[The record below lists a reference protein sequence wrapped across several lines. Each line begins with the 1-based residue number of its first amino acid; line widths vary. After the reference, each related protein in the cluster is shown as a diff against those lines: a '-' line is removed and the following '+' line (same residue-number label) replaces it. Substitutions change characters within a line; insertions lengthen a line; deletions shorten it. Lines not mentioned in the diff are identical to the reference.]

1 MRTLLIGA
9 GLAAILVG
17 CSCYVPPPQTN
28 LAACTQ
34 ANGYFCFDGT
44 TDTAPVELEP
54 TSIKAHPVKKEAKG
68 ALAKRTSPA
77 PAKIDDRAAT
87 ETAKS
92 SVATAEAPAS
102 QAIERSDP
110 VLTKAKTTVAAKMED
125 PASAEFKEMKRAMRK
140 NTFGKPVDTVCGR
153 VKGKIASGGDTGDR
167 PFLYLVKEDEA
178 YVVDGPDSATASVY
192 RNICD

>member
-1 MRTLLIGA
+1 MRTPLIGA
-9 GLAAILVG
+9 ALAVMLVG
-17 CSCYVPPPQTN
+17 CSCYVPPKTSMATCLQT
-28 LAACTQ
+28 
-34 ANGYFCFDGT
+34 NGYFCFDGA

-54 TSIKAHPVKKEAKG
+54 TSIRTEPAKKDAKA
-68 ALAKRTSPA
+68 ALAKRTSLT
-77 PAKIDDRAAT
+77 PAKIENRATT

-92 SVATAEAPAS
+92 SVAKAEAPAS
-102 QAIERSDP
+102 QAVERSDP
-110 VLTKAKTTVAAKMED
+110 ILTKAQATVAAKMED

-140 NTFGKPVDTVCGR
+140 NTFGKPVDTVCGH

-178 YVVDGPDSATASVY
+178 YVVDGPDLAAASVY

>member
-9 GLAAILVG
+9 LAPILVG
-17 CSCYVPPPQTN
+17 CSCYVPPPPTN
-28 LAACTQ
+28 MAACTQ
-34 ANGYFCFDGT
+34 ANAYFCFDGT
-44 TDTAPVELEP
+44 SDTAPVELEP
-54 TSIKAHPVKKEAKG
+54 ASIKAHHSKKEAKG
-68 ALAKRTSPA
+68 APAKRTSPA
-77 PAKIDDRAAT
+77 PAKIDDRAAA

-92 SVATAEAPAS
+92 HVATAEPPAS

-110 VLTKAKTTVAAKMED
+110 ILTKAKMTVAAKMED
-125 PASAEFKEMKRAMRK
+125 PASAEFKEMKRATRK
-140 NTFGKPVDTVCGR
+140 NTFGKPVDTICGH

-178 YVVDGPDSATASVY
+178 YVVDGPDSAAASVY